1 MISIISVET
10 MGFIVKV
17 DRIAGRSMILKGSLG
32 TKSGVCPGHPPA
44 QHVLSGHGTTCG
56 PRLTPQNWDF
66 FGSATS
72 S

>member
-1 MISIISVET
+1 LGLKSGVLKDE
-10 MGFIVKV
+10 
-17 DRIAGRSMILKGSLG
+17 GRSMTLKGSLG
-32 TKSGVCPGHPPA
+32 VKLGTWPGHPPA
-44 QHVLSGHGTTCG
+44 QQSFSGHSTTWG